1 LSEPLSYN
9 SEFLPEI
16 TVAVVFG
23 DNPQYEQ
30 LSPMFDEY
38 GYGFMV
44 PNKNLIVID
53 GENILDNFNVDVLKF
68 IEAHEISHVIL
79 GHNGPRSDEE
89 ELDADLGAYLLLKEK
104 GYTNSIKSLLKNFK
118 QRHYNLNIFICTSLE
133 RVFSYIPFQKTREIY
148 FVGSYFFII
157 FAI

>member
-30 LSPMFDEY
+30 LLPMFNEY

-79 GHNGPRSDEE
+79 GHDGPRSDEE
-89 ELDADLGAYLLLKEK
+89 ELDADLGAYLLLKNK

-118 QRHYNLNIFICTSLE
+118 QRHGIKFDENLLK
-133 RVFSYIPFQKTREIY
+133 RVEKSFS
-148 FVGSYFFII
+148 
-157 FAI
+157 

>member
-1 LSEPLSYN
+1 MSEPLSYN

-30 LSPMFDEY
+30 LLPMFNEY

-79 GHNGPRSDEE
+79 GHDGPRSDEE
-89 ELDADLGAYLLLKEK
+89 ELDADLGAYVLLKDK

-118 QRHYNLNIFICTSLE
+118 QRHHIKFDEDLLK
-133 RVFSYIPFQKTREIY
+133 RVEKLFS
-148 FVGSYFFII
+148 
-157 FAI
+157 

>member
-1 LSEPLSYN
+1 MSKPLSYN

-30 LSPMFDEY
+30 LLPMFNEY

-68 IEAHEISHVIL
+68 IEAHEVSHIIM
-79 GHNGPRSDEE
+79 GHDGPRSEDD
-89 ELDADLGAYLLLKEK
+89 ELDADLGAYILLTQSGKNDSVK
-104 GYTNSIKSLLKNFK
+104 TLLKNFK
-118 QRHYNLNIFICTSLE
+118 DRHGMRFSEDLLE
-133 RVFSYIPFQKTREIY
+133 RVKKYFS
-148 FVGSYFFII
+148 
-157 FAI
+157 

>member
-23 DNPQYEQ
+23 DNPQYQQ
-30 LSPMFDEY
+30 LKSMFDEY

-44 PNKNLIVID
+44 PNKNLVIID
-53 GENILDNFNVDVLKF
+53 GENILENFNVDLLKF
-68 IEAHEISHVIL
+68 IEAHEIAHVIL
-79 GHNGPRSDEE
+79 GHDGPRSEDE

-104 GYTNSIKSLLKNFK
+104 EYINSIKLLLKNFK
-118 QRHYNLNIFICTSLE
+118 QRHGIKFDENLLK
-133 RVFSYIPFQKTREIY
+133 RVEKSFS
-148 FVGSYFFII
+148 
-157 FAI
+157 

>member
-30 LSPMFDEY
+30 LLPMFDEY

-79 GHNGPRSDEE
+79 GHDGPRSDEE
-89 ELDADLGAYLLLKEK
+89 ELDADLGAYLLLKDK

-118 QRHYNLNIFICTSLE
+118 QRHHIKFDENLLK
-133 RVFSYIPFQKTREIY
+133 RVEKLFS
-148 FVGSYFFII
+148 
-157 FAI
+157 

>member
-16 TVAVVFG
+16 TIAVVFG

-30 LSPMFDEY
+30 LLPMFEEY

-44 PNKNLIVID
+44 PNKNLVLID
-53 GENILDNFNVDVLKF
+53 GENILENFNVDVLKF
-68 IEAHEISHVIL
+68 IEAHEIAHVIL
-79 GHNGPRSDEE
+79 GHDGPRNEEE

-118 QRHYNLNIFICTSLE
+118 QRHHIKFDEDLLK
-133 RVFSYIPFQKTREIY
+133 RVEKLFS
-148 FVGSYFFII
+148 
-157 FAI
+157 

>member
-1 LSEPLSYN
+1 MSEPLSYN

-30 LSPMFDEY
+30 LLPMFNEY

-79 GHNGPRSDEE
+79 GHDGPRSDEE
-89 ELDADLGAYLLLKEK
+89 ELDADLGAYLLLKDK

-118 QRHYNLNIFICTSLE
+118 QRHGIKFDENLLK
-133 RVFSYIPFQKTREIY
+133 RVEKSFS
-148 FVGSYFFII
+148 
-157 FAI
+157 

>member
-30 LSPMFDEY
+30 LLPMFNEY

-79 GHNGPRSDEE
+79 GHDGPRSDEE
-89 ELDADLGAYLLLKEK
+89 ELDADLGAYVLLKDK

-118 QRHYNLNIFICTSLE
+118 ERHHIKFDEDLLK
-133 RVFSYIPFQKTREIY
+133 RVEKLFS
-148 FVGSYFFII
+148 
-157 FAI
+157 